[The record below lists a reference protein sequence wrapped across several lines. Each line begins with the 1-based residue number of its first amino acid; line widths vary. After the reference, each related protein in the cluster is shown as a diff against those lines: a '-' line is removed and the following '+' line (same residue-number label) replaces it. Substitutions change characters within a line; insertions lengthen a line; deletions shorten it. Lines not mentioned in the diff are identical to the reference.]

1 MKIAQ
6 FNTFPYGGAATAAK
20 RIHQRLRS
28 KNVDSR
34 FYYHRNEKKAVEDT
48 SFEQL
53 SFTPPKYGLF
63 TGAVQRRLGRR
74 RQKEVYEQFNDH
86 IAMRQPGQET
96 FSMARL
102 PEPTLLDWKSIN
114 ADVVHLHWISF
125 FADYPSFFGSI
136 PNQVPIVWTLHDMN
150 AFTGGC
156 HYSNDCSRFNFG
168 CGGCPQITNSNPKDV
183 SASTFEVKQ
192 NSLKQKNLHIATP
205 SDWMRE
211 LAMNS
216 KIFPTQTSF
225 QTIRLGFDLKTFHPI
240 DKKTAR
246 EALGIDTD
254 AVLIGF
260 GAEDIN
266 NRRKGLQHLIPALE
280 NLNTQNKVESIV
292 FGSGEIKSSS
302 GQPKVNHFGYVDSE
316 EKQALIYSA
325 ADLVVVPSRE
335 DNQPQVGLEAMA
347 CGTPVVAFDA
357 GGIPEYVRDGKT
369 GLIANLG
376 DEAHLAERISTL
388 VDNTDARL
396 NMGRKSR
403 LMMEREFEVNR
414 QSQRYLEL
422 YQLASSDNSVSQTRS
437 RAA

>member
-1 MKIAQ
+1 MKVAQ

-20 RIHQRLRS
+20 RIHDRLRS

-34 FYYHRNEKKAVEDT
+34 FYYHRNEKAEIDDP
-48 SFEQL
+48 SFRQL
-53 SFTPPKYGLF
+53 NFSAPKYGVLR
-63 TGAVQRRLGRR
+63 GAMQRRIDRR
-74 RQKEVYEQFNDH
+74 RQKEVYEQFNTN
-86 IAMRQPGQET
+86 IALRPPGQET

-102 PEPTLLDWKSIN
+102 PDQTQLDWKTID
-114 ADVVHLHWISF
+114 ADIAHLHWISF

-136 PNQVPIVWTLHDMN
+136 PDHVPIVWTLHDMN

-156 HYSNDCSRFNFG
+156 HYSNGCSRYNFG
-168 CGGCPQITNSNPKDV
+168 CGGCPQVVNSSPKDV

-192 NSLKQKNLHIATP
+192 QSLRDKNLHIATP

-216 KIFPTQTSF
+216 KIFPLQTSF

-240 DKKTAR
+240 DKLAAR
-246 EALGIDTD
+246 RALGIESD

-280 NLNTQNKVESIV
+280 NLNVENNVESIV
-292 FGSGEIKSSS
+292 FGSGEIKSST

-369 GLIANLG
+369 GLIANIG
-376 DEAHLAERISTL
+376 DEKHLAERISTL
-388 VDNTDARL
+388 VNNADTRI
-396 NMGRKSR
+396 NMGRRAR

-414 QSQRYLEL
+414 QSARYLEL
-422 YQLASSDNSVSQTRS
+422 YQLASSGNSVAHNRS